1 MKKKILRNPNAYY
14 YLFVSI
20 ALLELIA
27 SVLGIILNTSRTSR
41 DNAINNVFLSLL
53 AISLMSVPRYLKT
66 KFNLTFKNSVEILV
80 LVFLFISI
88 VLGFIQE
95 FYITIRGF
103 DKLVHTV
110 SGIVI
115 SLVALEAVTIY
126 AHYIS
131 NNKKQVIPALFI
143 IVFSFTFTVSLL
155 LLWEFYEF
163 ASDTLTFIFTQNPT
177 NMQRYLWSNPS
188 EIFPQGYG
196 LLDTMVDL
204 ILGTLGAA
212 VVSIVAFIF
221 LRRTEKKQLHQSI
234 NHENN

>member
-1 MKKKILRNPNAYY
+1 M
-14 YLFVSI
+14 
-20 ALLELIA
+20 
-27 SVLGIILNTSRTSR
+27 
-41 DNAINNVFLSLL
+41 
-53 AISLMSVPRYLKT
+53 
-66 KFNLTFKNSVEILV
+66 TFKNSVEILV

-143 IVFSFTFTVSLL
+143 IAFSFTFTVSLL

-163 ASDTLTFIFTQNPT
+163 ASDTLTFIFYTKPYQHAA
-177 NMQRYLWSNPS
+177 LS
-188 EIFPQGYG
+188 
-196 LLDTMVDL
+196 MVK
-204 ILGTLGAA
+204 
-212 VVSIVAFIF
+212 S
-221 LRRTEKKQLHQSI
+221 K
-234 NHENN
+234 